1 VNKNEYIEVG
11 QITKPIGLKG
21 LMQLKLNTDFRRLY
35 NRIDTLFVEVAGH
48 PVPHFVIKITPKG
61 NDMVLLEM
69 EDIESEADARQ
80 LTNAKVYVTVDIMP
94 TLGTLEFYHH
104 EVMGFM
110 VVDTQK
116 GELGPVTEIL
126 DIPQQ
131 SVVSVNHKGKEVLI
145 PLAGDILKGI
155 DRTAKTITVECP
167 EGLIDLYLGN
177 PAAEVPDDGED
188 DDKADS

>member
-80 LTNAKVYVTVDIMP
+80 LLNAKVYVTVDIMP

-145 PLAGDILKGI
+145 PLAGDILKGV
-155 DRTAKTITVECP
+155 DRAAKTITVQCP

-177 PAAEVPDDGED
+177 PAAEIPDDGQD

>member
-1 VNKNEYIEVG
+1 MNKNEFIEAG

-35 NRIDTLFVEVAGH
+35 NQIDTLFVEVAGQ
-48 PVPHFVIKITPKG
+48 PVPHFVLKITPKG

-80 LTNAKVYVTVDIMP
+80 MINAKVYVTVDIMP
-94 TLGTLEFYHH
+94 VLGTLEFYHH
-104 EVMGFM
+104 EVMGFI
-110 VVDTQK
+110 VTDVKK
-116 GELGPVTEIL
+116 GELGPVVEIL

-131 SVVSVNHKGKEVLI
+131 SVIAVNHKGKEVLI

-155 DRTAKTITVECP
+155 DRAAKTITVACP

-177 PAAEVPDDGED
+177 AAAEAPEDGEED
-188 DDKADS
+188 DISDS

>member
-1 VNKNEYIEVG
+1 MNKNEYIEVG

-21 LMQLKLNTDFRRLY
+21 LMQLKLNTDFRRIY
-35 NRIDTLFVEVAGH
+35 NRIDTLFVEVLGQ

-61 NDMVLLEM
+61 NDMVLLEL

-94 TLGTLEFYHH
+94 TLGTQEFYHH
-104 EVMGFM
+104 EVMGFT

-116 GELGPVTEIL
+116 GELGPVVEIL

-131 SVVSVNHKGKEVLI
+131 SVISVNHKGKEVLI
-145 PLAGDILKGI
+145 PLAGDILVGI
-155 DRTAKTITVECP
+155 DRVAKTITVNCP
-167 EGLIDLYLGN
+167 EGLIELYLGN
-177 PAAEVPDDGED
+177 PAAEVPDDGEE
-188 DDKADS
+188 DDKVDN

>member
-1 VNKNEYIEVG
+1 VNKNEFIEAG

-35 NRIDTLFVEVAGH
+35 NRIDTLFVEVAGQ

-61 NDMVLLEM
+61 NDMVLLEL

-80 LTNAKVYVTVDIMP
+80 MINARVYVTVDIMP
-94 TLGTLEFYHH
+94 VLGTLEFYHH
-104 EVMGFM
+104 EVMGFI
-110 VVDTQK
+110 VTDVNK
-116 GELGPVTEIL
+116 GELGPVVEIL

-131 SVVSVNHKGKEVLI
+131 SVIAVGHKGKQVLI

-155 DRTAKTITVECP
+155 DRAAKTITVACP
-167 EGLIDLYLGN
+167 DGLIDLYLGN
-177 PAAEVPDDGED
+177 AAAEAPEDGED
-188 DDKADS
+188 DDKSDS

>member
-1 VNKNEYIEVG
+1 MNKNEYIEAG

-35 NRIDTLFVEVAGH
+35 NRIDTLFVEVAGN

-69 EDIESEADARQ
+69 EDIETEADARQ

-104 EVMGFM
+104 EVMGFT
-110 VVDTQK
+110 VVDTEK
-116 GELGPVTEIL
+116 GELGPVVEIL

-131 SVVSVNHKGKEVLI
+131 SVVAVSYKSKEVLI
-145 PLAGDILKGI
+145 PLAGHILKGI
-155 DRTAKTITVECP
+155 DRAAKTITVTCP
-167 EGLIDLYLGN
+167 EGLIELYLGN
-177 PAAEVPDDGED
+177 PAAEIPDDGEED
-188 DDKADS
+188 GSVE